1 MAFKFSNKVNSDLFT
16 KNFTPESS
24 YILGLLWADGYISK
38 TTNSISLQCLQDD
51 IDYFLPIFL
60 KTGEFNT
67 YTKKQSLNNKL
78 SGTINF
84 SSKPIADFLK
94 ENNYTSKSSDSPCK
108 ILSHIPN
115 NLHKYFFL
123 GWNDGDGCF
132 YHNSNS
138 NLIQCIIT
146 SSHEQDWKALENLC
160 NTLDIQFTV
169 RKTVRASSKYSQFQI
184 NQNESIIMFGEYL
197 YSDPSIGLPRKK
209 EKYLGIKSYVD
220 SRSSR
225 RIFCYSKDNILV
237 TTFPTLME
245 ASNWIGKSRN
255 VSSDINDVCVG
266 RQATAFGYKWQ
277 KFTLI

>member
-60 KTGEFNT
+60 KTGKFNT

-94 ENNYTSKSSDSPCK
+94 ENDYTNKSHYSPCK

-115 NLHKYFFL
+115 DLHKYFFL

-138 NLIQCIIT
+138 NSIQCIIT

-160 NTLDIQFTV
+160 NTLDIQFTI

-197 YSDPSIGLPRKK
+197 YSDHNIGLPRKK

-225 RIFCYSKDNILV
+225 RIFCYSKDNTLV
-237 TTFPTLME
+237 NTFPTLME

-277 KFTLI
+277 KSTLI

>member
-1 MAFKFSNKVNSDLFT
+1 MAFKFSNKVNSDLFI

-24 YILGLLWADGYISK
+24 YILGLLWADGYVSK
-38 TTNSISLQCLQDD
+38 TDNSISLQCLQDD
-51 IDYFLPIFL
+51 IDYFLPIFQT
-60 KTGEFNT
+60 TGEFNT

-94 ENNYTSKSSDSPCK
+94 ENDYTNKSLYSPCK
-108 ILSHIPN
+108 ILSHIPT

-132 YHNSNS
+132 YYNSKS
-138 NLIQCIIT
+138 NLIQCIVT
-146 SSHEQDWKALENLC
+146 STYRQDWKALEHLC
-160 NTLDIQFTV
+160 STLNVQYIV
-169 RKTVRASSKYSQFQI
+169 RKTIRTSSKYSQFQI
-184 NQNESIIMFGEYL
+184 NQNESIVSFGEYL
-197 YSDPSIGLPRKK
+197 YSDHTLGLPRKK
-209 EKYLGIKSYVD
+209 QKYLEIKSYID

-225 RIFCYSKDNILV
+225 RIYCFSKDNILIN
-237 TTFPTLME
+237 TFNTLKE

-277 KFTLI
+277 KSTLI

>member
-24 YILGLLWADGYISK
+24 YILGLLWADGYVSK
-38 TTNSISLQCLQDD
+38 TDNSISLQCLQDD
-51 IDYFLPIFL
+51 IDYFLPIFQT
-60 KTGEFNT
+60 TGEFNT
-67 YTKKQSLNNKL
+67 YTRKQSLNNKL

-94 ENNYTSKSSDSPCK
+94 ENNYTNKSFYSPCK
-108 ILSHIPN
+108 ILSHIPI

-132 YHNSNS
+132 YYNPKS
-138 NLIQCIIT
+138 NLIQCVVT
-146 SSHEQDWKALENLC
+146 SAYEQDWKALEHLC
-160 NTLDIQFTV
+160 NTLTIQYTV
-169 RKTVRASSKYSQFQI
+169 RKTIRTSSKYSQFQI
-184 NQNESIIMFGEYL
+184 NQNESIILFGEYL
-197 YSDPSIGLPRKK
+197 YSDHTIGLPRKK
-209 EKYLGIKSYVD
+209 KKYLEIKSYID

-225 RIFCYSKDNILV
+225 RIYCFSKDDTLV
-237 TTFPTLME
+237 NTFNTLKE

-277 KFTLI
+277 KSTLI